1 MASLSACF
9 SVIAEAL
16 LLLTAKAP
24 ASFSLALPGGFN
36 TVYHTPACTLP
47 ARCLA
52 YRCLLVLFNVFP
64 LFCLRLRQMIYDS
77 ALSVKQPGTTI
88 TYPWL

>member
-9 SVIAEAL
+9 SNYAEAL

-36 TVYHTPACTLP
+36 TGCHTPACTLP
-47 ARCLA
+47 ARCLT

-77 ALSVKQPGTTI
+77 ALSVKRPENAVYSI
-88 TYPWL
+88 I